1 MKQPIEKMESTKD
14 RLLRLV
20 MLARSARF
28 RIPAKHEVLH
38 RSYKG
43 AHTSYFMLVFIEGH
57 GMYAMAGGLLFLL
70 SLADFFLHFE

>member
-1 MKQPIEKMESTKD
+1 MENESED
-14 RLLRLV
+14 GLV
-20 MLARSARF
+20 AKLASLARRAHF